1 MDNQVCISSAYTC
14 NVAGNEK
21 LCGPPLA
28 NSCPPPPLP
37 PSEKKSHSLL
47 ICIIVAC
54 IAVLLTIAVIIFLAG
69 RGQKEEKKD
78 HTSAGSGTTAKSMDG
93 LEAGKL
99 EQGSSANDT
108 AAAAAANGGKKGSK
122 DGEHGKLSFVK
133 EEREKFDLSDLLK
146 ASAEVLG
153 SGNFGSSYKAVLM
166 NGPSVVVKR
175 FKEMNRVGREEF
187 QEHMRRLGR
196 LSNPNVL
203 PLVAYYYRKEEKL
216 IITNY
221 ILNGSLAHML
231 HGTHTHVSY
240 FFLSSWLA

>member
-1 MDNQVCISSAYTC
+1 MH
-14 NVAGNEK
+14 AGNEK

-28 NSCPPPPLP
+28 NSCPPPPPP
-37 PSEKKSHSLL
+37 PSEKKSHALL
-47 ICIIVAC
+47 IGIIVAC
-54 IAVLLTIAVIIFLAG
+54 IAAVVIIGLVILLP
-69 RGQKEEKKD
+69 RGGKNKDKD
-78 HTSAGSGTTAKSMDG
+78 HTSAGSGNTAKSIDG

-99 EQGSSANDT
+99 ERGSSANY
-108 AAAAAANGGKKGSK
+108 AAASGGSTAGGGGRKGSK
-122 DGEHGKLSFVK
+122 DGEHGKLLFVK

-231 HGTHTHVSY
+231 HGTHTHTHTHMYLTS
-240 FFLSSWLA
+240 FFLHG